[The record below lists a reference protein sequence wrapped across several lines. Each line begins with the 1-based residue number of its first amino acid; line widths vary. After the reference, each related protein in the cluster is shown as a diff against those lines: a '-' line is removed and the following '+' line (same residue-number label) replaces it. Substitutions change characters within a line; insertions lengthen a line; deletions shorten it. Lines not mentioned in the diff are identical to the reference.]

1 MQCPKCNKSTQ
12 VLDSRPDGRAVKRR
26 RKCKSCGFRFAT
38 TESIIKQAK
47 SAKRKGLRISPYPVT
62 KPHKTEPKERAY
74 EPPKNRGR
82 DLDEIWDDIADAG
95 DGLSLRELGLD

>member
-38 TESIIKQAK
+38 TESIIKEAK
-47 SAKRKGLRISPYPVT
+47 PAKPKPVT
-62 KPHKTEPKERAY
+62 KPHKTKPKEPAY
-74 EPPKNRGR
+74 QPPKNRGR

>member
-1 MQCPKCNKSTQ
+1 MQCPRCNKSTQ

-38 TESIIKQAK
+38 TESIIKEAK
-47 SAKRKGLRISPYPVT
+47 SAKRKPVT
-62 KPHKTEPKERAY
+62 KPHKTKPKERAY